1 MRQPSEKA
9 KSALLVCPEAPF
21 PAVGGGALRTASLAT
36 YLGVHYTLDL
46 VLFREPGA
54 PDPEA
59 ALPAGLA
66 RHVLV
71 IHLPAHRKDAVSKT
85 FRNLHRLA
93 RFIPPHEDRFGG
105 HETTIANWLGD
116 RRYDFACLEH
126 FWTSSYAPLLR
137 PRAQRLACDLHNIES
152 VFYETRAA
160 IDRPPLSWVWKRF
173 AAANRA
179 LERRRLPG
187 FDTLLVTSAEDAAR
201 VNLANTIVYP
211 NAIPLVP
218 VPQVAKQQAIAFSG
232 NLEFPPNIAA
242 VEWFAS
248 EVWPELARRFPQL
261 EWRLIGKRPEFVRDV
276 VKGLPRVH
284 LTGAVDDAVRELA
297 AAQVAVV
304 PIQSGS
310 GTRLKILE
318 AWAARTAVVSTP
330 LGAEGLGAGGA
341 LQLATSPDEFINT
354 IGTLLTSETECDR
367 IAAAGRG
374 LYERR
379 FTWPAAWCSLE
390 SNQI

>member
-1 MRQPSEKA
+1 MRQPSERA

-21 PAVGGGALRTASLAT
+21 PVIGGGALRTASLAT
-36 YLGVHYTLDL
+36 YLGVHYALDL

-54 PDPEA
+54 PDPA
-59 ALPAGLA
+59 PALPPGLA

-93 RFIPPHEDRFGG
+93 RFVPPHEDRFGG
-105 HETTIANWLGD
+105 HEATISNWFGN
-116 RRYDFACLEH
+116 RHYDFVCLEH

-137 PRAQRLACDLHNIES
+137 PRAARLACDLHNIES
-152 VFYETRAA
+152 VFYETRAS
-160 IDRPPLSWVWKRF
+160 IDRAPMSLAWKRF

-187 FDTLLVTSAEDAAR
+187 FDTLLVTSADDAAR
-201 VNLANTIVYP
+201 INLANTIVYP

-242 VEWFAS
+242 VEWFARQ
-248 EVWPELARRFPQL
+248 VWPELSRRFPRL
-261 EWRLIGKRPEFVRDV
+261 EWRLIGKRPEFVRSV

-297 AAQVAVV
+297 ATQVAVV

-330 LGAEGLGAGGA
+330 LGAEGLDAGGA
-341 LQLATSPDEFINT
+341 LQLATSPDEFIDT
-354 IGTLLTSETECDR
+354 IGTLLTNETERDR